1 MPVPGR
7 RDPRTM
13 TNDDGITPIGL
24 LAGKVVFITGASR
37 GIGAAA
43 ARLFAREGAAV
54 VLAARS
60 ADVLDKL
67 VEEIRAGGGVA
78 DAVTMDLA
86 DRASIRA
93 AVDRVAELHGRLDGA
108 FNNGAAI
115 QHPGPLDSTS
125 DEDID
130 QQFAVNFRAHWTAM
144 TAEAALMRRDG
155 GGAIVNTSSIGS
167 RRANPPLPAYGAMK
181 RALNSITETAAVTW
195 APHGIRVNGITP
207 AGTATE
213 MIDAWEA
220 AAPGV
225 IARITASMPL
235 GRMAEPREVAE
246 VAAWLLSDRASM
258 VTGAIV
264 PVDGGAG
271 A

>member
-1 MPVPGR
+1 MLGP
-7 RDPRTM
+7 M
-13 TNDDGITPIGL
+13 TNDSDIAPIGL
-24 LAGKVVFITGASR
+24 LTGKVVFITGASR

-60 ADVLDKL
+60 TEALERIVTGIQA
-67 VEEIRAGGGVA
+67 EGGVA
-78 DAVTMDLA
+78 DAVTVDLA
-86 DRASIRA
+86 DRASVRA
-93 AVDRVAELHGRLDGA
+93 AVDRVEELHGRLDGA

-115 QHPGPLDSTS
+115 QQPGPLDTTS
-125 DEDID
+125 DEDIEE
-130 QQFAVNFRAHWTAM
+130 QFAVNFRAHWTAM
-144 TAEAALMRRDG
+144 TVEAALMRRGG

-167 RRANPPLPAYGAMK
+167 RRANPELPAYGAMK

-195 APHGIRVNGITP
+195 GRQGIRVNGITP
-207 AGTATE
+207 GGTATE
-213 MIDAWEA
+213 MIDKWEA
-220 AAPGV
+220 ASPGV
-225 IARITASMPL
+225 VERINASIPL